1 MLINIYNKMLQNEQI
16 SKKEPLSDSTIIPA
30 ALMVRCA
37 AVFPITRV
45 KLLLLLQKIPYFSE

>member
-1 MLINIYNKMLQNEQI
+1 MLQNEQL